1 MLIYGCIWICLS
13 FLALWFTVWILLDWN
28 GMDAIDHP
36 VHMHEHGGGVAG
48 FLWRGFS
55 FLVYYTYLSFW
66 GILLFLICCK
76 SSKVFFRWVTY
87 YTAGLWGNRPLLYTY
102 TH

>member
-36 VHMHEHGGGVAG
+36 VHMHEHGGGLLDFYGEA
-48 FLWRGFS
+48 FL
-55 FLVYYTYLSFW
+55 FW
-66 GILLFLICCK
+66 CTIPICR
-76 SSKVFFRWVTY
+76 SGAFFCF
-87 YTAGLWGNRPLLYTY
+87 
-102 TH
+102 